1 MELTGEQLI
10 PAPRQAVWDAIN
22 DPEIL
27 RQCITGC
34 EGVTKTSDTDFE
46 ASVQVKVGPVKAR
59 FKGKVT
65 LSDLD
70 PPTSCTISGEAQGGV
85 AAGFGKGSAK
95 VQLADA
101 DNGATRLTYA
111 VNAQVGGKL
120 AQIGARLIDGVAA
133 KMAEDFFVKFN
144 QIVGGPSAT
153 GMTSDGSA
161 DVSATAEAAKD
172 LAAAEPIA
180 ASATLDA
187 LPKSGTSAAAQ
198 PQPPVT
204 GGIPSWVWITGLI
217 VIVCA
222 ATVLI
227 LRS

>member
-34 EGVTKTSDTDFE
+34 ESVTKTSDTDFE
-46 ASVQVKVGPVKAR
+46 AAVLVKVGPVKAR
-59 FKGKVT
+59 FKGKVM
-65 LSDLD
+65 LGDLD
-70 PPTSCTISGEAQGGV
+70 PPSSCTISGEAQGGV

-95 VQLADA
+95 VQLVDA
-101 DNGATRLTYA
+101 DNGATRLSYS

-144 QIVGGPSAT
+144 QIVGGPNAGTSAVE
-153 GMTSDGSA
+153 A
-161 DVSATAEAAKD
+161 VDVSATAEATKEVTG
-172 LAAAEPIA
+172 AEP
-180 ASATLDA
+180 
-187 LPKSGTSAAAQ
+187 SAAAQ
-198 PQPPVT
+198 PQTPVT
-204 GGIPSWVWITGLI
+204 GGIPSWLWITGLI

>member
-34 EGVTKTSDTDFE
+34 ESVTKTSDTDFE

-70 PPTSCTISGEAQGGV
+70 PPNSCTISGEAQGGV

-101 DNGATRLTYA
+101 ENGATRFVPGSHQSQRDPSDFMSEPTRPHEGEVLACGPAGSIIVFNGSVWHSHTANRSRHRRRSLQGHFIPRSARSSVDHSRRIRPEVLDRIGSFAKYILA
-111 VNAQVGGKL
+111 VG
-120 AQIGARLIDGVAA
+120 
-133 KMAEDFFVKFN
+133 
-144 QIVGGPSAT
+144 
-153 GMTSDGSA
+153 
-161 DVSATAEAAKD
+161 
-172 LAAAEPIA
+172 
-180 ASATLDA
+180 
-187 LPKSGTSAAAQ
+187 
-198 PQPPVT
+198 
-204 GGIPSWVWITGLI
+204 
-217 VIVCA
+217 
-222 ATVLI
+222 
-227 LRS
+227 

>member
-10 PAPRQAVWDAIN
+10 PAPRQAVWNAIN

-34 EGVTKTSDTDFE
+34 ESVTKTSDTDFE

-70 PPTSCTISGEAQGGV
+70 PPSSCTISGEAQGGV
-85 AAGFGKGSAK
+85 AAGFGKGSAR

-101 DNGATRLTYA
+101 DGGATRLTYV

-144 QIVGGPSAT
+144 QIVGAPAAAGPV
-153 GMTSDGSA
+153 
-161 DVSATAEAAKD
+161 DVSATGEAAND
-172 LAAAEPIA
+172 LAAAEVVA
-180 ASATLDA
+180 QA
-187 LPKSGTSAAAQ
+187 SAAAQ
-198 PQPPVT
+198 TQPPVS
-204 GGIPSWVWITGLI
+204 GGIPSWLWITGLI

-227 LRS
+227 LRT

>member
-10 PAPRQAVWDAIN
+10 PAPRQTVWNALY
-22 DPEIL
+22 DPEVL

-34 EGVTKTSDTDFE
+34 ESVTKTSETDFE

-59 FKGKVT
+59 FKGKVS
-65 LSDLD
+65 LLDLD
-70 PPTSCTISGEAQGGV
+70 PPNSCTISGEAQGGV

-101 DNGATRLTYA
+101 ENGATRLTYN

-133 KMAEDFFVKFN
+133 KMADEFFTKFN
-144 QIVGGPSAT
+144 QLVAGPAN
-153 GMTSDGSA
+153 A
-161 DVSATAEAAKD
+161 DAAARTEAAKD
-172 LAAAEPIA
+172 LAVTEAMAA
-180 ASATLDA
+180 ASAA
-187 LPKSGTSAAAQ
+187 
-198 PQPPVT
+198 PQPETMVT

-222 ATVLI
+222 ATALI

>member
-34 EGVTKTSDTDFE
+34 ESVTKTSDTDFE
-46 ASVQVKVGPVKAR
+46 AAVLVKVGPVKAR

-65 LSDLD
+65 LGDLD
-70 PPTSCTISGEAQGGV
+70 PPSSCTISGEAQGGV

-95 VQLADA
+95 VQLVDA
-101 DNGATRLTYA
+101 DNGATRLSYA

-144 QIVGGPSAT
+144 QIVGGPGAA
-153 GMTSDGSA
+153 GA
-161 DVSATAEAAKD
+161 VDVSATAAD
-172 LAAAEPIA
+172 EPIA
-180 ASATLDA
+180 ASAALAA
-187 LPKSGTSAAAQ
+187 LPKTEPSAAAQ
-198 PQPPVT
+198 PQTPVT
-204 GGIPSWVWITGLI
+204 GGIPSWLWITGLI

>member
-10 PAPRQAVWDAIN
+10 PAPRQVVWDAIN

-34 EGVTKTSDTDFE
+34 ESVTKTSDTDFE
-46 ASVQVKVGPVKAR
+46 AAVLVKVGPVKAR

-70 PPTSCTISGEAQGGV
+70 PPSSCTISGEAQGGV

-95 VQLADA
+95 VQLVDA
-101 DNGATRLTYA
+101 DNDATRLSYA

-144 QIVGGPSAT
+144 QIVGASGTT
-153 GMTSDGSA
+153 GA
-161 DVSATAEAAKD
+161 VDVSATAEAAKD
-172 LAAAEPIA
+172 LAAAEPI
-180 ASATLDA
+180 SA
-187 LPKSGTSAAAQ
+187 SAAAQ
-198 PQPPVT
+198 PQTPVT
-204 GGIPSWVWITGLI
+204 GGIPSWVWVTGLI

>member
-34 EGVTKTSDTDFE
+34 ESVTKTSDTDFE

-70 PPTSCTISGEAQGGV
+70 PPSSCTISGEAQGGV

-95 VQLADA
+95 VQLAEA
-101 DNGATRLTYA
+101 DGGATRLTYA

-144 QIVGGPSAT
+144 QIVGGT
-153 GMTSDGSA
+153 GAAAAA
-161 DVSATAEAAKD
+161 DVSATPE
-172 LAAAEPIA
+172 
-180 ASATLDA
+180 A
-187 LPKSGTSAAAQ
+187 LPKAGTPAAAQ
-198 PQPPVT
+198 PQAPVT
-204 GGIPSWVWITGLI
+204 GGIPSWIWITGLI

>member
-34 EGVTKTSDTDFE
+34 ESVTKTSETDFE
-46 ASVQVKVGPVKAR
+46 AAVLVKVGPVKAR

-65 LSDLD
+65 LGDLD
-70 PPTSCTISGEAQGGV
+70 PPSSCTISGEAQGGV

-101 DNGATRLTYA
+101 DGGATRLTYS

-133 KMAEDFFVKFN
+133 KMAEDFFAKFN
-144 QIVGGPSAT
+144 QIVGGAGT
-153 GMTSDGSA
+153 AANA

-187 LPKSGTSAAAQ
+187 LPKTGTSAAAQ
-198 PQPPVT
+198 PSAPVT
-204 GGIPSWVWITGLI
+204 GGIPSWLWITGLI

>member
-34 EGVTKTSDTDFE
+34 ESVTKTSDTDFE

-65 LSDLD
+65 LGDLD
-70 PPTSCTISGEAQGGV
+70 PPNSCTISGEAQGGV

-101 DNGATRLTYA
+101 ENGATRLTYS

-133 KMAEDFFVKFN
+133 KMAEDFFTKFN
-144 QIVGGPSAT
+144 QIVAGPDNA
-153 GMTSDGSA
+153 
-161 DVSATAEAAKD
+161 SATAEAAKD
-172 LAAAEPIA
+172 AAWAEPIA
-180 ASATLDA
+180 ASATTDA
-187 LPKSGTSAAAQ
+187 VQQSAAAQ
-198 PQPPVT
+198 PAAPVT

-227 LRS
+227 LRT

>member
-10 PAPRQAVWDAIN
+10 PASRQAVWDAIN

-34 EGVTKTSDTDFE
+34 ESVTKTSDTDFE
-46 ASVQVKVGPVKAR
+46 AAVLVKVGPVKAR

-65 LSDLD
+65 LGDLD
-70 PPTSCTISGEAQGGV
+70 PPSSCTISGEAQGGV

-95 VQLADA
+95 VQLVDA
-101 DNGATRLTYA
+101 QIDGTPGPATRLSYS

-133 KMAEDFFVKFN
+133 KMAEDFFTKFN
-144 QIVGGPSAT
+144 QIVGGPAA
-153 GMTSDGSA
+153 GA
-161 DVSATAEAAKD
+161 DIASTVAEAAKD
-172 LAAAEPIA
+172 IAMAEPI
-180 ASATLDA
+180 SA
-187 LPKSGTSAAAQ
+187 SAAADALQRPAATQ
-198 PQPPVT
+198 PSTPVT
-204 GGIPSWVWITGLI
+204 GGIPSWLWITGLI
-217 VIVCA
+217 AIVCA

>member
-34 EGVTKTSDTDFE
+34 ESVTKTSDTDFE
-46 ASVQVKVGPVKAR
+46 AAVLVKVGPVKAR

-65 LSDLD
+65 LNDLD
-70 PPTSCTISGEAQGGV
+70 PPSSCTISGEAQGGV

-101 DNGATRLTYA
+101 DGGATRLTYA

-144 QIVGGPSAT
+144 QIVGGS
-153 GMTSDGSA
+153 GA
-161 DVSATAEAAKD
+161 DTADADAAKD

-187 LPKSGTSAAAQ
+187 LPKTDTSAAAQ
-198 PQPPVT
+198 PQTPVT
-204 GGIPSWVWITGLI
+204 GGIPSWLWIAGLI

-222 ATVLI
+222 ATILI

>member
-34 EGVTKTSDTDFE
+34 ESVTKTSDTDFE
-46 ASVQVKVGPVKAR
+46 AVVLVKVGPVKAR

-70 PPTSCTISGEAQGGV
+70 PPSSCTISGEAQGGV

-101 DNGATRLTYA
+101 QIDGTGAGATRLTYA

-144 QIVGGPSAT
+144 QIVGGPAAGT
-153 GMTSDGSA
+153 TDA
-161 DVSATAEAAKD
+161 AATAEAAKD
-172 LAAAEPIA
+172 LAAAAPIA

-187 LPKSGTSAAAQ
+187 LPKADPPAAAQ
-198 PQPPVT
+198 PQAPVT
-204 GGIPSWVWITGLI
+204 GGIPSWLWITGLI